1 MVIGQRIELVSA
13 MRAVET
19 VAGECVLLTV
29 PAGAIVEVV
38 CGPVDG
44 DKAVQVDWNGRTV
57 AMFAGDLDRSA
68 TVLHPIV

>member
-1 MVIGQRIELVSA
+1 MVIGQRFELASA
-13 MRAVET
+13 TRAVET

-44 DKAVQVDWNGRTV
+44 DKAVQVDWNGRTL
-57 AMFAGDLDRSA
+57 AMFAADLDRSA
-68 TVLHPIV
+68 RVLHPVV

>member
-1 MVIGQRIELVSA
+1 MVVGQRFELASA
-13 MRAVET
+13 TRAVET

-38 CGPVDG
+38 CGPMDG

-57 AMFAGDLDRSA
+57 AMFAADLDRSA

>member
-1 MVIGQRIELVSA
+1 MVVGQRFELASA

-19 VAGECVLLTV
+19 VAGECILLTV

-38 CGPVDG
+38 CGPIDG

-57 AMFAGDLDRSA
+57 AMFAADLDRSA
-68 TVLHPIV
+68 TVLDPIS